1 MTEARS
7 KRLVLPL
14 GFIVKWAKFISGEW
28 AFIIDVFG
36 FGMNLQQLTLTFSLL
51 SSNEIILKEINY
63 LCRSYSREKRHL
75 KRKLE
80 EQN

>member
-28 AFIIDVFG
+28 TLINHIDVYG
-36 FGMNLQQLTLTFSLL
+36 
-51 SSNEIILKEINY
+51 SSRGGEFTAINFNMH
-63 LCRSYSREKRHL
+63 SRCCQAIKSF
-75 KRKLE
+75 
-80 EQN
+80 